1 MAVSPPSGSP
11 TLSDNLKGILWMLAT
26 AVLLTGTA
34 AISKYLGRTL
44 PVVEI
49 VFFRMA
55 LGALVM
61 LPWLLRHGPRGLA
74 TRRLATH
81 FWRSILGVGAF
92 VLYIYAVSNML
103 LANAVALAF
112 STPLWMIVMSHLM
125 LGERAGLARG
135 LATVIG
141 FLGILVIARPDIEIS
156 LPAMAALA
164 SAFLLSIAMIYVK
177 RLSSTESP
185 TKLAFYVQF
194 FGAVFTTPST
204 VLAWQAPT
212 AVEWTWLIVLGVI
225 GALGLITQARAY
237 AIGNPTAVTPVDFTR
252 LPIAVLLG
260 MVFFGELPDPWAFA
274 GMALIV
280 GAILFISRHERH
292 RRRHESGS
300 S

>member
-1 MAVSPPSGSP
+1 MAVLPLSGPPA
-11 TLSDNLKGILWMLAT
+11 LSDNVKGILWMLAT
-26 AVLLTGTA
+26 AFLLTGTA

-55 LGALVM
+55 VGALVM
-61 LPWLLRHGPRGLA
+61 LPWLLRHGLRGLA

-135 LATVIG
+135 LATVTG
-141 FLGILVIARPDIEIS
+141 FIGILVIARPDVEIS
-156 LPAMAALA
+156 LPALAALA

-177 RLSSTESP
+177 RLSATESP

-194 FGAVFTTPST
+194 FGAVFTAPST
-204 VLAWQAPT
+204 ALAWQAPS
-212 AVEWTWLIVLGVI
+212 AIEWTWLTVIGVI
-225 GALGLITQARAY
+225 GALGLVTQARAY

-260 MVFFGELPDPWAFA
+260 MVFFGELPDLWAFA

-292 RRRHESGS
+292 RRRTESS
-300 S
+300 PS

>member
-1 MAVSPPSGSP
+1 MPFSAAPSP
-11 TLSDNLKGILWMLAT
+11 LSNNVKGILWMLAT

-61 LPWLLRHGPRGLA
+61 LPWMLRHGPRGLA

-125 LGERAGLARG
+125 LGERAGPARG
-135 LATVIG
+135 IATVIG
-141 FLGILVIARPDIEIS
+141 FAGILVIARPDVEIS
-156 LPAMAALA
+156 LPALAALA
-164 SAFLLSIAMIYVK
+164 SAFLLSLAMIYVK

-194 FGAVFTTPST
+194 FGAVFTAPST
-204 VLAWQAPT
+204 VLAWQTPN
-212 AVEWTWLIVLGVI
+212 AVEWTWLIVLGLT
-225 GALGLITQARAY
+225 GALGLVTQARAY
-237 AIGNPTAVTPVDFTR
+237 AIGSPTAVTPVDFTR

-260 MVFFGELPDPWAFA
+260 MVFFGELPDLWAFA

-280 GAILFISRHERH
+280 GTILFISRHERH
-292 RRRHESGS
+292 RRRTESGPS
-300 S
+300 